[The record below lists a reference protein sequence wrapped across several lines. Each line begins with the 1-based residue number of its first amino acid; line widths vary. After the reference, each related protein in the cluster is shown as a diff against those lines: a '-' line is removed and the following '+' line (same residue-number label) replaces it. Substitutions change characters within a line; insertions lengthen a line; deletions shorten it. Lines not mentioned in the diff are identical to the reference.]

1 MDASKRQFR
10 MSRSNQSIGPVEPV
24 YEAATV
30 LYLGATVGGIMGD
43 GIRIMSGGGGRDH
56 YRASAVLYCK
66 SFRKGTAN

>member
-1 MDASKRQFR
+1 

-56 YRASAVLYCK
+56 YRASTVL
-66 SFRKGTAN
+66 